1 MNRFFKIAVAAF
13 IIVTSAGCQGR
24 DIEYPKAFD
33 GILDLR
39 EWDFNTDGPVNLD
52 GEWEFYWKKLYKPD
66 DFKEDRTV
74 NDRRIIEV
82 PGSWNGYEIDGN
94 PIGGEGY
101 AAFRLKILL
110 PEDNISKSINLSA
123 ISTAHRM
130 WINGELASALGEV
143 ATQREESSPKYY
155 PKVIPVKT
163 ESNSMYQISVIAG
176 VGSGSP
182 LHWAAVK
189 KSRL

>member
-1 MNRFFKIAVAAF
+1 MNRFFKIAVAAL
-13 IIVTSAGCQGR
+13 IIVTAAGCQAI
-24 DIEYPKAFD
+24 DTEYPKASD

-130 WINGELASALGEV
+130 WADGEWYLLLEKLRHKEEASNII
-143 ATQREESSPKYY
+143 R
-155 PKVIPVKT
+155 
-163 ESNSMYQISVIAG
+163 
-176 VGSGSP
+176 
-182 LHWAAVK
+182 
-189 KSRL
+189 RLFL